1 LSEVRE
7 QVLER
12 EFAWRERKEF
22 GEVVSEAGPYFVEGD
37 VAMEEFFEGG
47 GFAVG
52 DAAGNDE
59 VEVAEVGGD
68 VVGEAVGGDPPADVD
83 TDGGEFFFGNIA
95 RRLDPDAGFA
105 GDAVGGDAEVS
116 GGADHGLFESADI
129 PVNVAADGIEI
140 EDGVANDLAGAVI
153 GDVATAVG
161 FAELDIFLAEDIFG
175 GEKIL
180 LAGVAAEGENVGMLA
195 EEEDVVDGA
204 GFAGGDHAL
213 LEGVGVGP
221 GEEANVANEK
231 GCHEIGRITAIRN
244 LSEDFSAKVTLRNE
258 DESNCS
264 VNKCCR
270 VPLAS

>member
-1 LSEVRE
+1 MSKARE
-7 QVLER
+7 ELLGR
-12 EFAWRERKEF
+12 EFARRERKEL
-22 GEVVSEAGPYFVEGD
+22 GEILSQARLYLVQRDIAVEK
-37 VAMEEFFEGG
+37 FFEGG

-59 VEVAEVGGD
+59 VEVTEVGGD
-68 VVGEAVGGDPPADVD
+68 VEGKAVRGDPAADMD
-83 TDGGEFFFGNIA
+83 ADGGEFFFGDIA
-95 RRLDPDAGFA
+95 GGLDPDAGFA